1 MAWTEAQERAIEAR
15 GRNLLVAAAAG
26 SGKTAVLVQRIIGL
40 VLSGACDVDE
50 LLVVTFTH
58 AAAEEMRGRLESALT
73 KAVEETNDKLQLER
87 LERQLVLLSGASIQT
102 IDSFCQSILRQR
114 FADLDLDPKFRVA
127 NEQELRLIQRDVLEE
142 LFERKY
148 GEGSDSFLEFTDA
161 YGGSERGDE
170 SLYQLVL
177 ELYKFS
183 QSQPFPIE
191 WLNGLSENFN
201 IEQGKGLSDTHWYN
215 IILME
220 IRLAI
225 EKALGENDEAQEQ
238 ALAMGAD
245 FYMDNLKDD
254 RAILSSMEESLED
267 GSWQNIYDTF
277 RNKSFGKLKSAP
289 KGTPDEVK
297 EPIKALRDS
306 YKKSIQA
313 LTEKY
318 FMESEEE
325 MLDDLRAAA
334 PVLSELTGVTAEFL
348 RDYAAAKHEKS
359 IVDFSDLEHFTLD
372 ILSSRGQR
380 DAEGRLI
387 PSDTAVEL
395 QDRYKTVM
403 VDEYQDTNGV
413 QESILQLIAS
423 PEKGNLFAV
432 GDVKQSIYRFRLA
445 DPSLFL
451 KKYHEYPHLGELYE
465 KIDLSKNFRSRKGI
479 LSAIN
484 FIFAQVMVKGT
495 MELSYDE
502 DAMLYPGPDYPACSV
517 KSDLNSNNCLE
528 PSTLEGPVELALIVD
543 EEDDDSQRSVSDEV
557 SSDEQTD
564 DEDDLKGAAL
574 EAQFIANRLKEIR
587 GKGTM
592 VFDSVTKNYRPF
604 QWRDAV
610 ILLRSVRSV
619 ANEMLE
625 VLRKNDI
632 PAYASVDGGYFEAQ
646 EIRIMLALLSIL
658 DNARQDIKLAAVLL
672 SPIGGMTPEDLA
684 KIRLVEPEDDLY
696 TALIKSGSLESGL
709 DRELA
714 ERVVAFTDKL
724 SHWRNISRELSVPE
738 LVWQLY
744 RDTGYYDYVGG
755 LSGGL
760 LKQANLRML
769 VDRAAAFEK
778 TDFRGL
784 FRFLR
789 FVERMREMDTDL
801 AAARTLGESENVVR
815 IMSIHKSKGL
825 EFPLVFV
832 ASLGKKFNLSD
843 AVRPMVLM
851 HRELGL
857 GPYRVELEGPVEYPT
872 FARNAVAQKI
882 RQESKAEE
890 MRVLYVAL
898 TRAREKLILVGSAGK
913 ADKFSKRAE
922 RWCRYT
928 ESTVCALPEY
938 AVMEANSFLDWI
950 GMAVSRHPSGEVLI
964 DSAETPRKRGNI
976 SDYKDDSNWS
986 ISIVPGSAIEK
997 CLVSNQSDD
1006 TILQSVKERKPL
1018 PEGRFRTKVETL
1030 LRWEYDKLGLEGI
1043 PAKMSVTELKRRMSE
1058 RREDSAPMFPIW
1070 EEITFRQP
1078 NFGGKG
1084 KSLSPSEYG
1093 TLMHSVMQNID
1104 INGALGEDEL
1114 REQINGMAEREILQE
1129 EFIPLIRISDIARFF
1144 SSPLGKRMLKAREV
1158 YRELPFSRM
1167 LPARSISTGVK
1178 SDDEQVFIQGI
1189 IDVLFRDEDGGLIL
1203 LDYKT
1208 DRDTNHKR
1216 AADRH
1221 RKQIE
1226 VYAEAVEDILGEPVA
1241 ECYLCMLQDGS
1252 VIPLK
1257 K

>member
-1 MAWTEAQERAIEAR
+1 MAWTEAQKKAIESR
-15 GRNLLVAAAAG
+15 DKNLLVAAAAG

-58 AAAEEMRGRLESALT
+58 AAAEEMRGRLEMALS
-73 KAVEETNDKLQLER
+73 KAVEEENDRAKLER

-102 IDSFCQSILRQR
+102 IDSFCQSILRQS

-127 NEQELRLIQRDVLEE
+127 NDQELRLIQRDVLED

-148 GEGSDSFLEFTDA
+148 SEGSDSFLEFTDA

-170 SLYQLVL
+170 DLYQLVL
-177 ELYKFS
+177 RLYNFS
-183 QSQPFPIE
+183 QSQPFPTE
-191 WLNGLSENFN
+191 WLIGLSGEFN
-201 IEQGKGLSDTHWYN
+201 IENGKGLSDTPWYDV
-215 IILME
+215 IMME

-225 EKALGENDEAQEQ
+225 EKALGENDEAQEL
-238 ALAMGAD
+238 ALSLGAD

-254 RAILSSMEESLED
+254 YDVLSSLEKSLYA
-267 GSWQNIYDTF
+267 GSWKSIYEAF
-277 RNKSFGKLKSAP
+277 QAKSLGKLKNAP
-289 KGTPDEVK
+289 KGTEDEIK
-297 EPIKALRDS
+297 EPIKALREG
-306 YKKSIQA
+306 YKKRIQG
-313 LTEKY
+313 LKDKY
-318 FMESEEE
+318 FSESEEE
-325 MLDDLRAAA
+325 ILEDLRATES
-334 PVLSELTGVTAEFL
+334 VLSELTGVTVEFL
-348 RDYAAAKHEKS
+348 KDYAIAKHEKS
-359 IVDFSDLEHFTLD
+359 IVDFSDLEHFALN
-372 ILSSRGQR
+372 ILSSSGKR
-380 DAEGRLI
+380 DDEGRLI
-387 PSDTAVEL
+387 PSDTAIEF
-395 QDRYKTVM
+395 QNRYKTVM

-413 QESILQLIAS
+413 QEAILQLVAR
-423 PEKGNLFAV
+423 PDTGNLFAV

-451 KKYHEYPHLGELYE
+451 KKYQEYPNLGDLYE

-495 MELSYDE
+495 MELSYDK
-502 DAMLYPGPDYPACSV
+502 DAMLYPGPDYPAYSENQEG
-517 KSDLNSNNCLE
+517 KSDNENE
-528 PSTLEGPVELALIVD
+528 PSTLDGPVELAVILN
-543 EEDDDSQRSVSDEV
+543 EEDDNTPKAVEVEGTSDESAV
-557 SSDEQTD
+557 E
-564 DEDDLKGAAL
+564 EEELKGAAL
-574 EAQFIANRLKEIR
+574 EAQFIANRLREIHNS
-587 GKGTM
+587 GTV
-592 VFDSVTKNYRPF
+592 VFDSGTKSYRPF

-610 ILLRSVRSV
+610 ILLRSVRGV

-632 PAYASVDGGYFEAQ
+632 PAYASVDGGYFEAH

-658 DNARQDIKLAAVLL
+658 DNARQDIPLAAVLL

-684 KIRLVEPEDDLY
+684 RIRLVAPKEDIY
-696 TALIKSGSLESGL
+696 TALIQSGSPESGL

-714 ERVVAFTDKL
+714 ERASVFADKL

-769 VDRAAAFEK
+769 VDRAAAYEK
-778 TDFRGL
+778 TNFRGL

-832 ASLGKKFNLSD
+832 GSLGRKFNLAD
-843 AVRPMVLM
+843 AIKPMVLM

-872 FARNAVAQKI
+872 FARHAIAQKI

-898 TRAREKLILVGSAGK
+898 TRAREKLILVGSGGK
-913 ADKFSKRAE
+913 AEKFPKRAE
-922 RWCRYT
+922 RWCRYA
-928 ESTVCALPEY
+928 ESSKCTLPEY
-938 AVMEANSFLDWI
+938 AVMEADSFLDWI
-950 GMAVSRHPSGEVLI
+950 GMAISRHPAGEELLNL
-964 DSAETPRKRGNI
+964 AETPRKRGKI
-976 SDYKDDSNWS
+976 LDYVDDSIWS
-986 ISIVPGSAIEK
+986 IGIIGSNAISRYGAADQKEDA
-997 CLVSNQSDD
+997 V
-1006 TILQSVKERKPL
+1006 LQSVRERKPL
-1018 PEGRFRTKVETL
+1018 PESSYMAEVEAL
-1030 LRWEYDKLGLEGI
+1030 LQWEYNKLGLEGI

-1058 RREDSAPMFPIW
+1058 RWEDSAPMFPLW
-1070 EEITFRQP
+1070 EELTFRQP
-1078 NFGGKG
+1078 DFGGKG
-1084 KSLSPSEYG
+1084 ESLSASEYG
-1093 TLMHSVMQNID
+1093 TLMHSVMQHID
-1104 INGALGEDEL
+1104 MSGELGAEGVRLQVEK
-1114 REQINGMAEREILQE
+1114 MAEREILQE
-1129 EFIPLIRISDIARFF
+1129 KHIPLIRVRDIARFF
-1144 SSPLGKRMLKAREV
+1144 SSPLGQRMLKAREV

-1167 LPARSISTGVK
+1167 IPAENISSGVK
-1178 SDDEQVFIQGI
+1178 GDKEQVFIQGI
-1189 IDVLFRDEDGGLIL
+1189 IDVLFRDSEGRLVL

-1208 DRDTNHKR
+1208 DRDTNPVR
-1216 AADRH
+1216 AAERH

-1226 VYAEAVEDILGEPVA
+1226 VYAEAVEDILGEPVS

-1252 VIPLK
+1252 VVPLK
-1257 K
+1257 N